1 MLIDRYHAAIDELLK
16 TVRETQRENIIKAGE
31 MVADTV
37 EKGGKIY
44 FCEVVHGIQKDLI
57 YRGGGP
63 IFYKEYKEGE
73 TELKEGDILFV
84 SSVSGRTK
92 KVVDLAW
99 DCVQKGIK
107 VIAFTSMTYATQV
120 DPVHESGKKLYEFAT
135 LTLDNCAPAAEA
147 MLEVE
152 GIEARFAATSG
163 IASDYILW
171 GLTSVCV
178 EKMLAD
184 GYTPGILKSANFP
197 GIMKYFDMADLVAM
211 AAPRPYVAVN
221 GVTDASFPID
231 SAKQQV
237 ADARKVYAALG
248 AEDML
253 RHVIGP
259 EGHRFYKAPAWPVFE
274 EVTGWC
280 K

>member
-152 GIEARFAATSG
+152 GIEARFAAASG

-171 GLTSVCV
+171 SLTSVCV

-184 GYTPGILKSANFP
+184 GFTPGILKSANFP
-197 GIMKYFDMADLVAM
+197 GGNDYNKTIIEPHYDEF
-211 AAPRPYVAVN
+211 
-221 GVTDASFPID
+221 
-231 SAKQQV
+231 
-237 ADARKVYAALG
+237 
-248 AEDML
+248 
-253 RHVIGP
+253 
-259 EGHRFYKAPAWPVFE
+259 
-274 EVTGWC
+274 GW
-280 K
+280 